1 MRLVRVQDRSM
12 GTTYVNP
19 NYVVR
24 AWQDNGNRED
34 VVNIV
39 LFDGATLQVPGK
51 LQDVAV
57 SLSIGGS

>member
-1 MRLVRVQDRSM
+1 M